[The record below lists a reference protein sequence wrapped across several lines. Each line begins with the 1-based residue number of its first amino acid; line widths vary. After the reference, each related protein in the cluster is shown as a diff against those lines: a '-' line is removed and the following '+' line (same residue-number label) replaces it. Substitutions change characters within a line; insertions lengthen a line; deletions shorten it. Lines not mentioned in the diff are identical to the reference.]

1 MSGDIIPEIWHKSQG
16 TEHRGRDNAFRLSD
30 SKGQPNGD
38 TEAIGYVDLELGLEI
53 CGLEIQN
60 WESSTPNGDD
70 H

>member
-1 MSGDIIPEIWHKSQG
+1 MSGDIIPKIRHKSQRA
-16 TEHRGRDNAFRLSD
+16 ERRGGDNAFREGD

-38 TEAIGYVDLELGLEI
+38 TYAIRYVDLELGLEI

-60 WESSTPNGDD
+60 WELSTPNRDD